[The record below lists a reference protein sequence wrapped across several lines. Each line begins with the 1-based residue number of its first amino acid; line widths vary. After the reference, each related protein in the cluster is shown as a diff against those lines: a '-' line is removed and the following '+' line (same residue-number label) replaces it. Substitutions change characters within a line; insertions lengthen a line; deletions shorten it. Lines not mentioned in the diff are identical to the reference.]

1 MPLGQAYLFAIV
13 TWTCNKTL
21 QLLIFGQS
29 TPITSSGQQ
38 AYAVVIIAFK
48 KIVEG
53 VALID
58 FRKIVVC
65 WGFLEFLQTIGKI
78 NRLLFISG
86 LTLGGFSGRLKYHW
100 NCSLL
105 SRLKLQRFQKKVMRF
120 LTVSILVILATFGG
134 FCSGKVEA
142 VYFIVV
148 HYFTGTNVLK
158 DAGPWPNSDFHHSS

>member
-13 TWTCNKTL
+13 PWTCNKTL

-38 AYAVVIIAFK
+38 ANTAVIIAFK
-48 KIVEG
+48 TIVKG

-58 FRKIVVC
+58 FREIVVC
-65 WGFLEFLQTIGKI
+65 WGFLEFLQTVGKI
-78 NRLLFISG
+78 NRWLFISG

-100 NCSLL
+100 NCLLL
-105 SRLKLQRFQKKVMRF
+105 SRLKLQRFQKQAMNF

-134 FCSGKVEA
+134 FCSGEVEA

-148 HYFTGTNVLK
+148 HYFSETNVLIR
-158 DAGPWPNSDFHHSS
+158 DTGPWANRR